1 MSEQELKLHVP
12 TASRAAVER
21 ELKQAGAER
30 LPLHAMYFDTPE
42 RELAKARIAI
52 RLRRE
57 GRKWVQTL
65 KTPGANAITRVEMNH
80 PRPGPI
86 LDLSVYAGTEVH
98 GALAGLKGELE
109 LRYETDVIRLVR
121 KTRTRQGTVEIA
133 YDSGVLRAGEL
144 ELPISEVEFELMSG
158 RPGAIFAMARGW
170 LSRYG
175 LVLDP
180 RSKSERGDGLARLA
194 HTLAQAGMTDDARRA
209 AIAQFWG
216 PRVARSI
223 SLSPGMTPPQGLA
236 AVAAECL
243 DQVMRNGAMLAEV
256 DTLDVY
262 GAGQPEHVH
271 QLRVGMRRLRS
282 AWRLFR
288 GWAELPSD
296 EAQSALRVHFAAFG
310 ANRDQD
316 VLQESIIPALV
327 KAGMPTFPIPQDDAP
342 PASALDTA
350 GSKAFQSWLLDML
363 EWTLDVRPT
372 PQALHAAGQ
381 AGEAGQANSHGRV
394 RGDGV
399 RPPTGDGHARA
410 GVDGDDNGVDAADG
424 AQADEGTDASDANGA
439 SRTAVAQGRGGNA
452 GARGATLRA
461 APARSVASVAAGG
474 KGQDAIDD
482 AAAPGATAD
491 GATPPAMQSIHP
503 TIIPLTPPEPRELRT
518 LLARRLRKWHKQV
531 LDEGERFAELDIPSR
546 HELRKRAKRL
556 RYGLSFAE
564 SLLPAHKMRDYRRR
578 LAAVQDVLGE
588 MNDLSVAHDLYRQWS
603 SRHPQ
608 AWFALGWISARQE
621 KLTGEAQRAFGKLG
635 QAKRFWK

>member
-12 TASRAAVER
+12 AAARANVER
-21 ELKQAGAER
+21 ELRQAGAER
-30 LPLHAMYFDTPE
+30 VPLHAMYFDTPE
-42 RELAKARIAI
+42 RELARARIAI

-57 GRKWVQTL
+57 GRNWVQTL

-98 GALAGLKGELE
+98 DALAALKGELE

-133 YDSGVLRAGEL
+133 YDQGVLRAGEF

-158 RPGAIFAMARGW
+158 RPAAIFATARTW
-170 LSRYG
+170 LPRHG

-180 RSKSERGDGLARLA
+180 RSKSERGDSLAQLA
-194 HTLAQAGMTDDARRA
+194 HTLARPGLTEDARKA
-209 AIAQFWG
+209 AIAEFWG
-216 PRVARSI
+216 PRATKPI
-223 SLSPGMTPPQGLA
+223 HLSPGMTPPQGLA
-236 AVAAECL
+236 AVASECL
-243 DQVMRNGAMLAEV
+243 NQIMRNAAMLAEV

-271 QLRVGMRRLRS
+271 QLRVGIRRLRS

-296 EAQSALRVHFAAFG
+296 DAQNALREYFAAFG

-327 KAGMPTFPIPQDDAP
+327 KAGMPTFPIPG
-342 PASALDTA
+342 SDTA
-350 GSKAFQSWLLDML
+350 PVAARDTAAGKAFQGWLLDML
-363 EWTLDVRPT
+363 EWTLDVRPAPET
-372 PQALHAAGQ
+372 LETAMAGGAAPGGNAHKSLRLPGGLLAAAEDGAASAAGKDSGGG
-381 AGEAGQANSHGRV
+381 AI
-394 RGDGV
+394 
-399 RPPTGDGHARA
+399 
-410 GVDGDDNGVDAADG
+410 DAADAG
-424 AQADEGTDASDANGA
+424 AQDVDRA
-439 SRTAVAQGRGGNA
+439 GGNGVYA
-452 GARGATLRA
+452 GT
-461 APARSVASVAAGG
+461 PAH
-474 KGQDAIDD
+474 DPEI
-482 AAAPGATAD
+482 
-491 GATPPAMQSIHP
+491 IHP
-503 TIIPLTPPEPRELRT
+503 TIIPLTPREPRDLPT
-518 LLARRLRKWHKQV
+518 LLGRRLRKWHKQV
-531 LDEGERFAELDIPSR
+531 LAEGQRFAELDIPTR
-546 HELRKRAKRL
+546 HDLRKRAKRL

-564 SLLPAHKMRDYRRR
+564 SLLPANRMRDYRRR

-621 KLTGEAQRAFGKLG
+621 KLTGEAQRAFAKLG
-635 QAKRFWK
+635 AAKRFWR

>member
-12 TASRAAVER
+12 AAARANVER

-30 LPLHAMYFDTPE
+30 VPLHAMYFDTPD
-42 RELAKARIAI
+42 RELARARIAI

-57 GRKWVQTL
+57 GRNWVQTL

-98 GALAGLKGELE
+98 GALAALKGELE

-121 KTRTRQGTVEIA
+121 KTRTRLGTVEIA
-133 YDSGVLRAGEL
+133 YDQGVLRAGEL

-158 RPGAIFAMARGW
+158 RPAAIFATARTW
-170 LSRYG
+170 LPRHG

-180 RSKSERGDGLARLA
+180 RSKSERGDGLAQLA
-194 HTLAQAGMTDDARRA
+194 HALARPDLTEDARKA
-209 AIAQFWG
+209 AIAEFWG
-216 PRVARSI
+216 PRPAKPI
-223 SLSPGMTPPQGLA
+223 HLSPGMTPPQGLA
-236 AVAAECL
+236 AVASECL
-243 DQVMRNGAMLAEV
+243 NQIMRNAAMLAEV

-271 QLRVGMRRLRS
+271 QLRVGIRRLRS

-288 GWAELPSD
+288 GWAELPPD
-296 EAQSALRVHFAAFG
+296 DAQNALRAYFAAFG

-327 KAGMPTFPIPQDDAP
+327 KAGMPTFPIPEAETAP
-342 PASALDTA
+342 VAARETA
-350 GSKAFQSWLLDML
+350 AGKAFQGWLLDML
-363 EWTLDVRPT
+363 EWTLDVRPAPET
-372 PQALHAAGQ
+372 LETAVAGGI
-381 AGEAGQANSHGRV
+381 AG
-394 RGDGV
+394 
-399 RPPTGDGHARA
+399 GHARTSHPLPGGLHA
-410 GVDGDDNGVDAADG
+410 GGEDGGHGSSGGAGTGSEDSGGDAGDTASPGTPGADM
-424 AQADEGTDASDANGA
+424 
-439 SRTAVAQGRGGNA
+439 A
-452 GARGATLRA
+452 GAKGISA
-461 APARSVASVAAGG
+461 APRHALE
-474 KGQDAIDD
+474 I
-482 AAAPGATAD
+482 
-491 GATPPAMQSIHP
+491 IHP
-503 TIIPLTPPEPRELRT
+503 TIIPLTPREPRDLPT
-518 LLARRLRKWHKQV
+518 LLGRRLRKWHRQV
-531 LDEGERFAELDIPSR
+531 LAEGQRFAELDIPTR
-546 HELRKRAKRL
+546 HDLRKRAKRL

-564 SLLPAHKMRDYRRR
+564 SLLPANRMRDYRRR

-621 KLTGEAQRAFGKLG
+621 KLTGEAQRAFAKLG
-635 QAKRFWK
+635 TAKRFWR